1 MAAPMVADFAEMLRR
16 AGIHTEAGVFGARME
31 VELVNDG
38 PVTLVV
44 EVREGRVS
52 S

>member
-1 MAAPMVADFAEMLRR
+1 MVTDFADALRR
-16 AGIHTEAGVFGARME
+16 AGIHTEMGVFGARME

-38 PVTLVV
+38 PVTLVID
-44 EVREGRVS
+44 VREGRVS